1 MLIGRLHA
9 PGVYSFHVREIHQC
23 SKHWFYCLRPY
34 PTYSFGIVQV
44 SLNSLMHPVVIRFVG
59 TLVYLLEFGLL
70 TEALC
75 LNRAALAVG
84 F

>member
-1 MLIGRLHA
+1 
-9 PGVYSFHVREIHQC
+9 
-23 SKHWFYCLRPY
+23 
-34 PTYSFGIVQV
+34 
-44 SLNSLMHPVVIRFVG
+44 MHPVVIRFVG